1 MEVRKGHKM
10 RAVDREK
17 PMGKEMGTLPSTLR
31 RRAAKAVAAAKEAA
45 AGPGKGPC
53 SSMLPSSSLS
63 LPCSANNICAEVSA
77 TGVV

>member
-1 MEVRKGHKM
+1 
-10 RAVDREK
+10 
-17 PMGKEMGTLPSTLR
+17 MGTLPSTLR

-63 LPCSANNICAEVSA
+63 LPRSANNICAAMSAEEV
-77 TGVV
+77 V

>member
-1 MEVRKGHKM
+1 
-10 RAVDREK
+10 
-17 PMGKEMGTLPSTLR
+17 MGTLPSTLR

-63 LPCSANNICAEVSA
+63 LPLPRSANNICAAMSAEEV
-77 TGVV
+77 V